1 MGISSLHKFLRKNC
15 PEVYEEIHL
24 SKYAFKK
31 IAIDISLYLFKYKTI
46 FGDRWIS
53 AFINLV
59 SCMRRNNIH
68 CVFIYDTGSP
78 PEKQGEK
85 EERAE
90 AREKLEQKVYDLEDA
105 LDHYHKTSEILP
117 ILIEFDKKRKTKANL
132 NMKRLL
138 KKDDAISI
146 PELTQE
152 IQKIKNQAV
161 HISSKD
167 FEITK
172 ILFDVLKVPYFQAPL
187 EAETMCSDICIRKQ
201 VDAVISEG
209 ELPVENSYSPGAID
223 DYLSFSESRTGNIDF
238 SKIKST
244 VEFIKLLS
252 PFLRANKKFSLVNKW
267 QWLLTDTRRVSDWF
281 KAMMDYWIS
290 CGGLDA
296 TIIRSSN
303 EQKGFDQERFDREGK
318 LLDDYLFQRG
328 YSGSFK
334 YIAID
339 DSQSELHAR
348 CLLGSLCGIHLD
360 FGLEM
365 TPKRHPWSLMNR
377 ATFNAEYKLYL
388 EGDVRDRYPN

>member
-201 VDAVISEG
+201 VDAVISEDTDV
-209 ELPVENSYSPGAID
+209 LAYSSPVFLTKLNTQNDTCVEIRYENILQSLDISSDQFLDLCIMCGTDYNKNIYKVGPEKAFKFLKEHGTID
-223 DYLSFSESRTGNIDF
+223 DLLNKGVLDETSISVLKHVRVRELFRKYT
-238 SKIKST
+238 KSD
-244 VEFIKLLS
+244 VLISYCGDPDKEKLQEFIYKYNVRINLESFYKSCAPAKLV
-252 PFLRANKKFSLVNKW
+252 F
-267 QWLLTDTRRVSDWF
+267 
-281 KAMMDYWIS
+281 
-290 CGGLDA
+290 
-296 TIIRSSN
+296 
-303 EQKGFDQERFDREGK
+303 EEDQEN
-318 LLDDYLFQRG
+318 Q
-328 YSGSFK
+328 
-334 YIAID
+334 
-339 DSQSELHAR
+339 
-348 CLLGSLCGIHLD
+348 
-360 FGLEM
+360 
-365 TPKRHPWSLMNR
+365 
-377 ATFNAEYKLYL
+377 
-388 EGDVRDRYPN
+388 

>member
-1 MGISSLHKFLRKNC
+1 MVSKSNEESLLFEEVAIDPECLVLNQVIDGIHYKFGISYGRCISAFPSDWRNKALQVANKIEDEYLKKRAKT
-15 PEVYEEIHL
+15 VL
-24 SKYAFKK
+24 SKPEILSSIILSDRKFHINSSWKNEV
-31 IAIDISLYLFKYKTI
+31 IDISSTRPF
-46 FGDRWIS
+46 
-53 AFINLV
+53 
-59 SCMRRNNIH
+59 
-68 CVFIYDTGSP
+68 
-78 PEKQGEK
+78 
-85 EERAE
+85 
-90 AREKLEQKVYDLEDA
+90 
-105 LDHYHKTSEILP
+105 
-117 ILIEFDKKRKTKANL
+117 
-132 NMKRLL
+132 
-138 KKDDAISI
+138 
-146 PELTQE
+146 
-152 IQKIKNQAV
+152 
-161 HISSKD
+161 
-167 FEITK
+167 
-172 ILFDVLKVPYFQAPL
+172 
-187 EAETMCSDICIRKQ
+187 
-201 VDAVISEG
+201 DAVISEG

-388 EGDVRDRYPN
+388 EGDVRDRYPNSFDFIYKIKK